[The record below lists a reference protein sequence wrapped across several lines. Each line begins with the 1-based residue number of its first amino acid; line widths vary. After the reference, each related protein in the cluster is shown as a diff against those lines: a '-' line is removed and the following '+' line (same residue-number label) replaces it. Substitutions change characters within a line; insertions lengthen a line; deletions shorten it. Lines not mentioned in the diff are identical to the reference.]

1 MFDLYSDF
9 AFLTIAHSQKDL
21 GTFFVL
27 SMTSFVMI
35 MVPKVLSFWL
45 VLKILCM
52 SSNQKKHGMLASSAY
67 YEDLRRKMI
76 FRAFTFSEFRS
87 QALCVDY
94 INYEIYKTE
103 FLMACVKFGIEDLP
117 QFIIQTLYLLTTTCG
132 VKNSNTIVY
141 MSVCSTVLSSYWG
154 FLYRLSLY
162 LYKRKRLHAYER
174 KVEIS
179 ISSDTLENYG
189 FKHVRRMLPY
199 NNHLQSFL
207 LSGSSHEYFYCN
219 ERRLQKTESMIKTM
233 PVQRIAFFELDRCNF
248 NFPYEPQI
256 LFNFLRNQVI
266 FENLRYLS
274 VQRCK
279 FCKGF
284 LTPALTNF
292 LNEDNNL
299 IRFSFVHNNQDSLI
313 KNNEEDPDS
322 SKRKNKASVRISQLV
337 EQEISQAGFLT
348 DFQIM
353 QVLDAA
359 TLHPK
364 LEIIQ
369 IAQCMQD
376 YFEAYEYVLYHDNI
390 EENDP
395 LSTFARSQNEKL
407 EFQEH
412 QRRLRQQKMFSQE
425 EEKRQQIYQSIF
437 ENLTIARYQD
447 GLSSLRRLELRY
459 LPLDPL
465 LVAKLFEALEINFV
479 LQELILTDD
488 CLQYCGIETFKPLFS
503 ALASNRRS
511 ALTLLD
517 FSRNFYAVDK
527 CQEFHKDLVEAIPTQ
542 KTVSPQEESSG
553 RNANAS
559 TAKPPAYLEQVIFTT
574 KSEAIEMMYFS
585 LMNQGDKSAAELARI
600 RKLKITINKDTVITA
615 VDAEADEEEEEL
627 AEDGEPDGDGEAS

>member
-1 MFDLYSDF
+1 MRKQLEKRNITVKKVNRKSGVFIADSFLKFHLAQNVMFYLVLFTVPSVSVIDCIEGHSILSYFAIAAFMLFVFVVDVVNLRYHINKELLKLELKNYHGKHKMRTKLFDQLFIYCTALCELFLTQLNLFDLYSDF

-266 FENLRYLS
+266 FSNLRYLS
-274 VQRCK
+274 IQRCK

-313 KNNEEDPDS
+313 KNNEEDVAEPG
-322 SKRKNKASVRISQLV
+322 KRRSKASVRLSQLV

-369 IAQCMQD
+369 IA
-376 YFEAYEYVLYHDNI
+376 
-390 EENDP
+390 
-395 LSTFARSQNEKL
+395 
-407 EFQEH
+407 
-412 QRRLRQQKMFSQE
+412 
-425 EEKRQQIYQSIF
+425 
-437 ENLTIARYQD
+437 
-447 GLSSLRRLELRY
+447 
-459 LPLDPL
+459 
-465 LVAKLFEALEINFV
+465 
-479 LQELILTDD
+479 
-488 CLQYCGIETFKPLFS
+488 
-503 ALASNRRS
+503 
-511 ALTLLD
+511 
-517 FSRNFYAVDK
+517 
-527 CQEFHKDLVEAIPTQ
+527 
-542 KTVSPQEESSG
+542 
-553 RNANAS
+553 
-559 TAKPPAYLEQVIFTT
+559 
-574 KSEAIEMMYFS
+574 
-585 LMNQGDKSAAELARI
+585 
-600 RKLKITINKDTVITA
+600 
-615 VDAEADEEEEEL
+615 
-627 AEDGEPDGDGEAS
+627 